1 MSMETS
7 ENKVCFNLAPYC
19 FTTGLLN
26 LGLGGKVAKRGIHKW
41 EYSKFNVSFVLNVI
55 INTGLCF
62 SAITVRFCLVLSFY
76 YFKLI
81 Y

>member
-26 LGLGGKVAKRGIHKW
+26 LGLGREQKECTNGNIL
-41 EYSKFNVSFVLNVI
+41 SITFSFGFNVI
-55 INTGLCF
+55 INIGWCLCF
-62 SAITVRFCLVLSFY
+62 SAITA
-76 YFKLI
+76 
-81 Y
+81 